1 LDFWEFGGHT
11 RWAATRRYIVV
22 GHTLPREGFLMAA
35 IHIIGL
41 SFLILILIVVARLSM
56 GYTAGGRRK

>member
-1 LDFWEFGGHT
+1 
-11 RWAATRRYIVV
+11 
-22 GHTLPREGFLMAA
+22 MAA